1 LPLPALEP
9 VLAAIT
15 EWAQARSIV
24 VHEGILELGSALP
37 EVTVVGFDPDDI
49 ALFLIL
55 AGALERPIVAIN
67 PLVFDEEGLRLA
79 SAFVQELREP
89 QDRRFY
95 NAAIADAKP
104 HLGHLQ
110 QLVAHAFSGDLTRVV
125 TFRATTDWGEPLLNL
140 RDDFG
145 GE

>member
-9 VLAAIT
+9 TLAAIT
-15 EWAQARSIV
+15 EWAQPRSIV

-49 ALFLIL
+49 ELFLTL
-55 AGALERPIVAIN
+55 AGALDRPVVVVN
-67 PLVFDEEGLRLA
+67 PLVFDEQGLRLA
-79 SAFVQELREP
+79 TALVQELREP
-89 QDRRFY
+89 KARRFY

-110 QLVAHAFSGDLTRVV
+110 QLTVHAFSGDLTRVV
-125 TFRATTDWGEPLLNL
+125 TFRAATDWGEPLLNL
-140 RDDFG
+140 GDDF
-145 GE
+145 EEE